1 MQIVKLNK
9 KLNPSRKKTKEAT
22 DKVKKTRDSENS
34 ERRDFPIIVN
44 TIRVTENHKARKRK
58 T

>member
-22 DKVKKTRDSENS
+22 DKVKKPRASENS
-34 ERRDFPIIVN
+34 KWRDLPITVN
-44 TIRVTENHKARKRK
+44 TIHVTDNRKARKRK

>member
-22 DKVKKTRDSENS
+22 DKVKKPRASENS
-34 ERRDFPIIVN
+34 
-44 TIRVTENHKARKRK
+44 K
-58 T
+58 